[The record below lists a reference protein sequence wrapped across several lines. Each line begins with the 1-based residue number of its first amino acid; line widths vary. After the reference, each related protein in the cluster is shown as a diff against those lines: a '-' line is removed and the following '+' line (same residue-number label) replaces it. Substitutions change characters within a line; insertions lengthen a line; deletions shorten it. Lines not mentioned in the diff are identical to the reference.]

1 MMPQQISCLVLLMMV
16 KAVTCYS
23 VSYAEIETTSLN
35 ALVGTCVEIRCKVTG
50 VLPDEDALWFW
61 MKDGK
66 RNGSKIGYTG
76 TIVYSNKPRELPIS
90 PQFRGRVTYTGSTR
104 LQNTASSS
112 NNPSCSVRICDLT
125 EQDRGVYFFRYSLK
139 KRNFKWTTN
148 NAVISV
154 TDPCPITFNKPEPV
168 QESQTITLTCSTPSS
183 CSENLEIQTV
193 PPSGLRTSQYGYS
206 YSATAS
212 YRASW
217 TDDGKEFTCQ
227 TRGNKNPQLMKKI
240 SISVEYKPK
249 NINIEIVGQSRE
261 VAVGHSVTLKCNSDA
276 NPPPH
281 TYYWYKGSQY
291 LQRTTENRLE
301 LKKVQRA
308 DEGCYICKAA
318 NKHGSGYSTDLCIQ
332 VLSPPTSLTLSMDS
346 EVTEGQNVSITCRVD
361 SSPVSTLTLSRTS
374 QGSPVELLRDTEHNS
389 LIYSVTVTSAHS
401 GEYTC
406 SSHNSVGSDSTKRSL
421 TVKYAPQKVRVQA
434 DPGLMVK
441 ENTTLTLHC
450 SALSHPPVSSVTWS
464 RGPTGQESLVHTGPT
479 FSVSSVSVNDSG
491 LYSCTAHNQVGQGT
505 SPPAEVQVMF
515 GPNQAVVLR
524 AEEEQGPDGS
534 SSVTLS
540 CNSHSFPPVNLYTWY
555 RRTEDGELKVS
566 ENINYTVLST
576 QPGVYYCTAKNQI
589 SESTSEPVSL
599 FLQESFVKYIG
610 LALVPLLII
619 LCAFIVYRLK
629 IKRSVEGVRTNKPWW
644 RSCSK
649 ALGRWHSSRG
659 CSEDV
664 HAETPGRRDVPPPQQ
679 RADVMNSTSSANAL
693 YSTVNLPKHKQSRPG
708 TSDENIAS
716 FFYASVHFDKN
727 PSTLIPKERE
737 EVVYSTVKK
746 HHEEA
751 GDVYENVR
759 KKVDCSA
766 AADSSEDEVD
776 VSYSKVNLRSRVT
789 AAEEEYSEL
798 NF

>member
-1 MMPQQISCLVLLMMV
+1 MMILPISCLILL
-16 KAVTCYS
+16 VTGVPCYL
-23 VSYAEIETTSLN
+23 VNYIKVETTPLT
-35 ALVGTCVEIRCKVTG
+35 AVQGTCVEIRCKVTG

-66 RNGSKIGYTG
+66 WDEGKLSG
-76 TIVYSNKPRELPIS
+76 TIVYSNKPTEQHIS
-90 PQFRGRVTYTGSTR
+90 PQFRDRVNYTGSAQLANR
-104 LQNTASSS
+104 ASSS
-112 NNPSCSVRICDLT
+112 NNPSCSVKICDLT
-125 EQDRGVYFFRYSLK
+125 EQDSGEYFFRYISK
-139 KRNFKWTTN
+139 ERDFKWNTN
-148 NAVISV
+148 NAVITV
-154 TDPCPITFNKPEPV
+154 TENPCAITFNKPAPV
-168 QESQTITLTCSTPSS
+168 RESQTITLTCSTPRS
-183 CSENLEIQTV
+183 CSKYLEIQTV
-193 PPSGLRTSQYGYS
+193 PWSGVKTSQSSSS
-206 YSATAS
+206 YSAFAS

-217 TDDGKEFTCQ
+217 RDNDKEFTCQ
-227 TRGNKNPQLMKKI
+227 TRGNKDPQLMKKI
-240 SISVEYKPK
+240 TISVEYKPK
-249 NINIEIVGQSRE
+249 NTNIEIVGQSRE

-281 TYYWYKGSQY
+281 TYDWFKGSQY

-318 NKHGSGYSTDLCIQ
+318 NKHGHGYSTDLCIKM
-332 VLSPPTSLTLSMDS
+332 L
-346 EVTEGQNVSITCRVD
+346 
-361 SSPVSTLTLSRTS
+361 
-374 QGSPVELLRDTEHNS
+374 
-389 LIYSVTVTSAHS
+389 
-401 GEYTC
+401 
-406 SSHNSVGSDSTKRSL
+406 
-421 TVKYAPQKVRVQA
+421 YAPQKVRVQA

-491 LYSCTAHNQVGQGT
+491 LYSCTAHNQLGQGT

-540 CNSHSFPPVNLYTWY
+540 CSSHSFPPVNLYTWY

-599 FLQESFVKYIG
+599 FLQESFVKYTG

-629 IKRSVEGVRTNKPWW
+629 IKRSVEGERTNKPWW

-649 ALGRWHSSRG
+649 ALGGWHSSRG

-679 RADVMNSTSSANAL
+679 RADVMNSTSSANAP
-693 YSTVNLPKHKQSRPG
+693 YSTVNLPKHKRSRPG

-759 KKVDCSA
+759 KKADCSA

-776 VSYSKVNLRSRVT
+776 VSYSEVNLRSRVT